1 MKDIEMAEFAAEK
14 QTDFLVSK
22 SIDNPHLR
30 NHFVN
35 DILMSFT
42 NKTLGEVINDAL
54 ISCKD
59 NLDIHELIV
68 SLLYVENLC
77 KQDTSLGYSSDILH
91 NFYDMVCKKM
101 NENRS

>member
-1 MKDIEMAEFAAEK
+1 MAEFAAEK
-14 QTDFLVSK
+14 QTDFLASK
-22 SIDNPHLR
+22 SDDNPHFR
-30 NHFVN
+30 NCFVN

-42 NKTLGEVINDAL
+42 NKTLGKVINDAL

-77 KQDTSLGYSSDILH
+77 KQDISLGYSSGILH
-91 NFYDMVCKKM
+91 NFYDMVCKKLK
-101 NENRS
+101 ENRS